1 MAYILVE
8 NEKKVPLRGKVAS
21 SVRLVSDDFK
31 GEVQIVYNNSMF
43 TESKEDGV
51 MQLPIKILCLKH
63 DIVQAKLEF

>member
-51 MQLPIKILCLKH
+51 M
-63 DIVQAKLEF
+63 

>member
-1 MAYILVE
+1 MYSITHPTYTKYNFMAYILVE

-51 MQLPIKILCLKH
+51 M
-63 DIVQAKLEF
+63 